1 VPENRG
7 YPSGIYGPG
16 NGPPDDLA
24 AMDRDAAA
32 GNDPSWLSGP
42 YLEMSERWQP
52 MLVCMNGTQG
62 FRENAGH
69 LLPIEPKEDEA
80 AWRRRVSHA
89 VLSPF
94 TIRIADQ
101 AAGLIMRK
109 PIQLEPK
116 EEGGEVDEY
125 WTEWVSNVDGYGTDL
140 DAFARRV
147 VLNSLLLGHSAVL
160 VDFPST
166 EPAENLLQE
175 RQLGLRPYFLEVR
188 ADQILGWRKEE
199 DSPLAPINQIRI
211 SEYVTEGV
219 GLFGDRAVHQ
229 IRVLERG
236 AWSIWRKGEDGWFK
250 YQDGTTSLP
259 VIPLAVTYSNK
270 VHELMSTPP
279 LLPLAN
285 LNILH
290 GQRQADLQHSL
301 HVAALPVM
309 YLKGYEDSGDE
320 IALSANSAIL
330 LPETGDVGYAEPAS
344 SAFESQQNFITELEN
359 QMRNLGISTLFSQTY
374 VGETA
379 EAKAMDRSDSDSML
393 SVVSQDLEN
402 ALQNAMEMAAA
413 YVGIEA
419 PKVCVSRDFD
429 LQKLDG
435 AQVGQYMGMWQNGAI
450 THQTLL
456 EILSRGEI
464 LPDINIEEEI
474 EMIEQE
480 KLAGIEMQ
488 QAAGLPGPGDEEEE
502 DEEAENADSGG
513 EQDSEVRQE
522 VLRRLRA
529 TLDENSEE
537 EDE

>member
-1 VPENRG
+1 MPDNRG
-7 YPSGIYGPG
+7 YPSGVYGPG

-52 MLVCMNGTQG
+52 MLVCMGGTQT
-62 FRENAGH
+62 FREQAGE

-94 TIRIADQ
+94 TMRIADQ

-109 PIQLEPK
+109 PITLEPK
-116 EEGGEVDEY
+116 EENGEVDEY
-125 WTEWVSNVDGYGTDL
+125 WTEWIKDVDGYGTDI

-199 DSPLAPINQIRI
+199 DSPLAPVNQIRI
-211 SEYVTEGV
+211 SEYVTEAV
-219 GLFGDRAVHQ
+219 GLFGDKAVHQ

-236 AWSIWRKGEDGWFK
+236 AWSIWRKGDNGWAM
-250 YQDGTTSLP
+250 YQEGTTSLP
-259 VIPLAVTYSNK
+259 AIPLAVTYSSK
-270 VHELMSTPP
+270 VHELMSVPP

-290 GQRQADLQHSL
+290 GQRQADLQHAL

-309 YLKGYEDSGDE
+309 YLKAFEDNGDE

-330 LPETGDVGYAEPAS
+330 LPENGEVGYAEPAS
-344 SAFESQQNFITELEN
+344 SAFESQQGFITELEQ

-413 YVGIEA
+413 FVGIES

-435 AQVGQYMGMWQNGAI
+435 PQVAQYMSMWQNGAI

-464 LPDINIEEEI
+464 LPDIDIETEI
-474 EMIEQE
+474 EMIESN
-480 KLAGIEMQ
+480 KLAGLDL
-488 QAAGLPGPGDEEEE
+488 QAAGGSLADDDEQEDGESGDQGEEQ
-502 DEEAENADSGG
+502 S
-513 EQDSEVRQE
+513 SEVRAE
-522 VLRRLRA
+522 VERRLRA
-529 TLDENSEE
+529 LADDDTDE
-537 EDE
+537 EDD

>member
-1 VPENRG
+1 MPDNRG

-24 AMDRDAAA
+24 ATDRDAAA

-52 MLVCMNGTQG
+52 MLVCMGGTQT
-62 FRENAGH
+62 FREHAGE

-89 VLSPF
+89 VMSPF
-94 TIRIADQ
+94 TMRIADQ

-109 PIQLEPK
+109 PVQLEPK
-116 EEGGEVDEY
+116 EEDGEVDEY
-125 WTEWVSNVDGYGTDL
+125 WTEWIKNVDGYGTDL

-175 RQLGLRPYFLEVR
+175 RQLGLRPYFLEIR
-188 ADQILGWRKEE
+188 ADQILGWRKED
-199 DSPLAPINQIRI
+199 DSPLAPVNQIRI
-211 SEYVTEGV
+211 SEYVTEAV

-236 AWSIWRKGEDGWFK
+236 AWSIWRKGENGWAK
-250 YQDGTTSLP
+250 YQEGTTSLP
-259 VIPLAVTYSNK
+259 VIPLAVTYSGK
-270 VHELMSTPP
+270 ASELMSVPP

-290 GQRQADLQHSL
+290 GQRQADLQHAL

-309 YLKGYEDSGDE
+309 YLKGYEDTDNE

-344 SAFESQQNFITELEN
+344 SAFESQQSFITELEN

-402 ALQNAMEMAAA
+402 ALQNAIEMAAA
-413 YVGIEA
+413 FVGLEA

-435 AQVGQYMGMWQNGAI
+435 PQVAQYMALWQNGAI
-450 THQTLL
+450 TLQTLL

-464 LPDINIEEEI
+464 LPDIDVEAEI
-474 EMIEQE
+474 ELIEQE
-480 KLAGIEMQ
+480 KLASIEMQ
-488 QAAGLPGPGDEEEE
+488 QAAGLGGPEDDE
-502 DEEAENADSGG
+502 DEDEQAENSDSGG